1 MEFSMSLI
9 EGLLTLAIG
18 GGFWWMWRSED
29 ARAKI
34 KEEMNE
40 LKVDLAK
47 NYHSKE
53 ELRKVV
59 DDALF
64 PMWKEME
71 RLARAVEKLGDEE

>member
-9 EGLLTLAIG
+9 EGLLTLAIS
-18 GGFWWMWRSED
+18 GGFWWMWRGED